1 MSNEPSP
8 EKKLPLHR
16 RFLPTTL
23 AGKSAAV
30 TALVLV
36 VILVVVWIFRL
47 FGSQSV
53 RLIHAVSP
61 LHIAIEFALVIL
73 IPLVL
78 YWGIRRWNQVIEGE
92 FPDIDRAWEAG
103 INALR
108 AKGVSPSD
116 YPIFLIL
123 GSAGNETEQGL
134 MEALDTELTIH
145 GVPDSSGVSHAL
157 QWYMSSDAIYLFC
170 PGASS
175 LSALMGRW
183 SPASMNVAPGR
194 IARRR
199 TGGAAEGGSGATASP
214 STAAHGAAT
223 GLNGIQKIER
233 AAPGPTA
240 APAGASKPTP
250 LKKETAMRPA
260 PQSPPPTPPSS
271 QPQPYLG
278 TIGQHAIDSSPQSGS
293 PRETAAT
300 PPRSSAFDVPA
311 TKPQPRSGT
320 PAADTPR
327 PQSTSPASGGGA
339 AGEALRPAPR
349 YEGTISFDQYPPSQ
363 PSAPAQPAGS
373 HTRAATA
380 DTTQATATP
389 PRALGRPSEA
399 SDSTP
404 HRIDDAKA
412 SPGSAR
418 PTQPLATS
426 NAPLAL
432 HGSGG
437 HKKVAL
443 PASLDTSDQI
453 PRLRYVCKL
462 LQRARRPMCGIN
474 GAVTL
479 IPFELSRVGPL
490 QLSAIAQSARN
501 DVETIQQTLGVR
513 CPVTAMLV
521 GLEQDKGFTEL
532 VRRLQS
538 GLLSRRLGGRFDL
551 RSRPTPD
558 ELNTHSDRL
567 CDAFE
572 DWVYRLFSREDGLAQ
587 QRGNRKLYAL
597 ACKIRHELKP
607 RLRIVLGQA
616 FGCESSEQDVVGDN
630 DDSFFFSGCYFAA
643 SGATTG
649 QPAFVRGVF
658 KDKLVDEQ
666 SKVQWTPESR
676 RKQHLLTT
684 FTILGWIIALLLT
697 ALLVVQNF
705 VVD

>member
-1 MSNEPSP
+1 MSNEPPP

-30 TALVLV
+30 TALALV
-36 VILVVVWIFRL
+36 VLLILVWIFRL

-53 RLIHAVSP
+53 RLIHAVS
-61 LHIAIEFALVIL
+61 LTHIVIEIALVIL
-73 IPLVL
+73 IPVVL
-78 YWGIRRWNQVIEGE
+78 YWGMRRWNQVIEGE

-103 INALR
+103 IAALE

-123 GSAGNETEQGL
+123 GSSDDQAEQGL
-134 MEALDTELTIH
+134 MEALETKLPVH
-145 GVPDSSGVSHAL
+145 GVPDAAGVSHAL
-157 QWYMSSDAIYLFC
+157 QWYMSTNAIYLFC

-183 SPASMNVAPGR
+183 APSSMSIASRR
-194 IARRR
+194 IARRSD
-199 TGGAAEGGSGATASP
+199 GGAAASDAANATAPGASP
-214 STAAHGAAT
+214 SQI
-223 GLNGIQKIER
+223 GIQKIQR
-233 AAPGPTA
+233 AAPGKPP
-240 APAGASKPTP
+240 APAAAKSQPAK
-250 LKKETAMRPA
+250 LQKESAMRPA
-260 PQSPPPTPPSS
+260 PQTTPPDRQPA
-271 QPQPYLG
+271 QPQTYLG
-278 TIGQHAIDSSPQSGS
+278 TIGNQAMDSSPLAGAS
-293 PRETAAT
+293 RETAAPPPRGSAFDLPT
-300 PPRSSAFDVPA
+300 PPRPQ
-311 TKPQPRSGT
+311 TPKPQLPRPPA
-320 PAADTPR
+320 PAAAMGD
-327 PQSTSPASGGGA
+327 
-339 AGEALRPAPR
+339 ALRGAPR

-363 PSAPAQPAGS
+363 PGTGPAPGPASETQTPPAVAAAAHRAPVAAETPSQP
-373 HTRAATA
+373 HAAT
-380 DTTQATATP
+380 TTSS
-389 PRALGRPSEA
+389 G
-399 SDSTP
+399 
-404 HRIDDAKA
+404 
-412 SPGSAR
+412 
-418 PTQPLATS
+418 
-426 NAPLAL
+426 APLAMPRS
-432 HGSGG
+432 SGN
-437 HKKVAL
+437 KKVAL

-462 LQRARRPMCGIN
+462 LKRARRPMCGIN

-490 QLSAIAQSARN
+490 QLSAIAQSARS
-501 DVETIQQTLGVR
+501 DIETIQQTMGVR
-513 CPVTAMLV
+513 SPVTAVIV
-521 GLEQDKGFTEL
+521 GLEQDKGFIEL

-597 ACKIRHELKP
+597 TCKIRHELKP
-607 RLRIVLGQA
+607 RLRMVLGQA
-616 FGCESSEQDVVGDN
+616 FGCESSEKSAGGEK

-649 QPAFVRGVF
+649 QAAFVKGVL

-666 SKVQWTPESR
+666 SKVEWTPESR
-676 RKQHLLTT
+676 RKQRLLTT
-684 FTILGWIIALLLT
+684 FTVLGWIIALLLT
-697 ALLVVQNF
+697 VLLVLQSF
-705 VVD
+705 VWS

>member
-23 AGKSAAV
+23 AGKSATV
-30 TALVLV
+30 TALALV
-36 VILVVVWIFRL
+36 VILIVVWIFRL

-103 INALR
+103 IDALR

-134 MEALDTELTIH
+134 MEALDTELSVH
-145 GVPDSSGVSHAL
+145 GVPDASGVSHAL

-183 SPASMNVAPGR
+183 SPSSMNVAPGR
-194 IARRR
+194 IARRGISGAA
-199 TGGAAEGGSGATASP
+199 GGASSAGSSP
-214 STAAHGAAT
+214 PSAVPGAAT

-233 AAPGPTA
+233 ATPGTAP

-250 LKKETAMRPA
+250 LKKESAMRPA
-260 PQSPPPTPPSS
+260 PQSTPPGPQPS

-278 TIGQHAIDSSPQSGS
+278 TIGQHALDSSPQSGP
-293 PRETAAT
+293 PRETAAM
-300 PPRSSAFDVPA
+300 PRASAFDVPA
-311 TKPQPRSGT
+311 PRPQPRSET
-320 PAADTPR
+320 PRAESPR
-327 PQSTSPASGGGA
+327 PQSTPPASGGA
-339 AGEALRPAPR
+339 AGDALRPAPR

-363 PSAPAQPAGS
+363 PSAPAQPTGS
-373 HTRAATA
+373 PTRAATA
-380 DTTQATATP
+380 DTTQATTTQ
-389 PRALGRPSEA
+389 PRSLGRPSQA

-404 HRIDDAKA
+404 QRNDDVKA
-412 SPGSAR
+412 STGPAR
-418 PTQPLATS
+418 PTQPLTS
-426 NAPLAL
+426 SAAPLAL
-432 HGSGG
+432 PGGGG
-437 HKKVAL
+437 HKKIAL

-462 LQRARRPMCGIN
+462 LKRARRPMCGIN

-513 CPVTAMLV
+513 SPVTAVLV

-597 ACKIRHELKP
+597 TCKIRHELKP

-616 FGCESSEQDVVGDN
+616 FGCESSEQDLDGDN

-643 SGATTG
+643 SGALTG

-666 SKVQWTPESR
+666 SKVQWTPASR

>member
-1 MSNEPSP
+1 MSNEPPP

-30 TALVLV
+30 TALAL
-36 VILVVVWIFRL
+36 VILLILVWIFRL

-53 RLIHAVSP
+53 RLIHAVSMT
-61 LHIAIEFALVIL
+61 HIVIEIALVIL
-73 IPLVL
+73 IPVVL
-78 YWGIRRWNQVIEGE
+78 YWGMRRWNQVIEGE

-103 INALR
+103 IAALE

-123 GSAGNETEQGL
+123 GSSDDQAEQGL
-134 MEALDTELTIH
+134 MEALETKLPVH
-145 GVPDSSGVSHAL
+145 GVPEAAGVSHAL
-157 QWYMSSDAIYLFC
+157 QWYMSTDAIYLFC

-183 SPASMNVAPGR
+183 APSSMNVASRR
-194 IARRR
+194 IARRSD
-199 TGGAAEGGSGATASP
+199 GGVAPNAAPDASP
-214 STAAHGAAT
+214 SPI
-223 GLNGIQKIER
+223 GIQKIQR
-233 AAPGPTA
+233 AARGNPP
-240 APAGASKPTP
+240 APAAAKSQPPT
-250 LKKETAMRPA
+250 LQKESAMRSA
-260 PQSPPPTPPSS
+260 PQTTPPDRQPA
-271 QPQPYLG
+271 QPQSYLG
-278 TIGQHAIDSSPQSGS
+278 TIGNQAMDSSPLAGAGRESASLPPRGS
-293 PRETAAT
+293 AFDLPT
-300 PPRSSAFDVPA
+300 PPRPQ
-311 TKPQPRSGT
+311 TPQPHVPQPQVPQPQVPRPPA
-320 PAADTPR
+320 PAAAMGD
-327 PQSTSPASGGGA
+327 
-339 AGEALRPAPR
+339 ALRPAPR

-363 PSAPAQPAGS
+363 SSAAPTPAPASTPAS
-373 HTRAATA
+373 PPPAAAAPQHAPVAAETPSPPHV
-380 DTTQATATP
+380 TAT
-389 PRALGRPSEA
+389 
-399 SDSTP
+399 
-404 HRIDDAKA
+404 
-412 SPGSAR
+412 
-418 PTQPLATS
+418 TS
-426 NAPLAL
+426 SGAPLAMPRSA
-432 HGSGG
+432 GN
-437 HKKVAL
+437 KKVAL

-462 LQRARRPMCGIN
+462 LKRARRPMCGIN

-490 QLSAIAQSARN
+490 QLSAIAQSARS
-501 DVETIQQTLGVR
+501 DIETIQQTMGVR
-513 CPVTAMLV
+513 SPVTAVIV

-572 DWVYRLFSREDGLAQ
+572 DWVYRLFSRDDGLAQ

-597 ACKIRHELKP
+597 TCKIRHELKP
-607 RLRIVLGQA
+607 RLRMVLGQA
-616 FGCESSEQDVVGDN
+616 FGCESSEQGVAPDS

-649 QPAFVRGVF
+649 QAAFVKGVL

-666 SKVQWTPESR
+666 SKVEWTPESR
-676 RKQHLLTT
+676 RKQRLLTM
-684 FTILGWIIALLLT
+684 FTVLGWIIALLLT
-697 ALLVVQNF
+697 VVLVLQSF
-705 VVD
+705 VWS